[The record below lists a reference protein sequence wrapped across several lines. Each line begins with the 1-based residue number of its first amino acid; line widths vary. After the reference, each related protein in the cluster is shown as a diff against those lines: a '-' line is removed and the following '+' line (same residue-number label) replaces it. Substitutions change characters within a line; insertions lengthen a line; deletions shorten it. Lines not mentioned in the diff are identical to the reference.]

1 MQKSDLTAYRLSPET
16 VIAGVALLLAT
27 SLQAQNLFVAIGN
40 SPGIFQITPERMKS
54 GFGPYGNGMLAFDS
68 GGNLFSAVGSGV
80 YELTPSGVPSTFATG
95 LTNAYGLAFDGSGNL
110 FVAEYSPVSGRIIEI
125 TPGGVQSTFATGLK
139 DVFGMA
145 FNSAGDLFVAEYV
158 SGNIYEYTP
167 GGVQSTFISGLH
179 QPSAVAFD
187 GAGNLYVSVE
197 GISSGVYEFKLD
209 GATNFFAVGGAPQGI
224 AFNSAGDLFV
234 ATYGSQTQDAINE
247 FTPNGVQSTFIS
259 LGYVQPRNIAFQPIP
274 ELATVVSNGAVQ
286 LTVTMPSPYKSTIV
300 QVSADLVNWISIYT
314 NTPPLTF
321 TDPMET
327 TLTSRFYRALLEP

>member
-1 MQKSDLTAYRLSPET
+1 MERSILTLCRLLGNM
-16 VIAGVALLLAT
+16 VVMGVSLLVAARM
-27 SLQAQNLFVAIGN
+27 QAQNLFVACQNTTTIL
-40 SPGIFQITPERMKS
+40 QITPEGMRS
-54 GFGPYGNGMLAFDS
+54 GFAPYGNGMLAFDS
-68 GGNLFSAVGSGV
+68 GGNLFAAGGSYV

-139 DVFGMA
+139 EVLGLA
-145 FNSAGDLFVAEYV
+145 FNSAGDLFVPEYV

-187 GAGNLYVSVE
+187 GAGNLYVSVG

-209 GATNFFAVGGAPQGI
+209 GTTNFFALGGALQGV

-234 ATYGSQTQDAINE
+234 ATYGTQTQDAIYE

-259 LGYVQPRNIAFQPIP
+259 LGYIQPRNIAFQPIP

-300 QVSADLVNWISIYT
+300 QASADLVNWTSVYT
-314 NTPPLTF
+314 NTPPFTF

-327 TLTSRFYRALLEP
+327 TIMSRFYRAVLQP